1 MIVYCICVVV
11 KNVVNLFI
19 ILSAFNCLHSFTGWG
34 TNFLRHFE
42 VRVGETAVEDD
53 PSKVN
58 ELCSKF
64 TANAEKYSEVSL
76 KCAYP
81 GIEGNVISVY
91 ASNYNFAVLEIEVLD
106 CPNGF
111 FYLNNQCFKW
121 LTDDSLIKHHKKCD
135 LLRGKLL
142 DTSSHLTNNVK
153 LALKIMTDY
162 SATQIFNINSHNIE
176 GNDITLK

>member
-1 MIVYCICVVV
+1 M
-11 KNVVNLFI
+11 
-19 ILSAFNCLHSFTGWG
+19 
-34 TNFLRHFE
+34 
-42 VRVGETAVEDD
+42 
-53 PSKVN
+53 
-58 ELCSKF
+58 
-64 TANAEKYSEVSL
+64 

-91 ASNYNFAVLEIEVLD
+91 ASNYNLAVLEIEVLD

-121 LTDDSLIKHHKKCD
+121 LPDDSLIKHHKKCD

-162 SATQIFNINSHNIE
+162 SATQIFSAIFHHENGSYVNINSHSIE